1 MSAAS
6 PEPAASC
13 VGTRPTEDRPAA
25 LLDIRE
31 LTVEFRQGRRTPPLR
46 AVDGVSL
53 SVAPGETLGLVGESG
68 SGKSTIGR
76 AVLGLTPVRSGT
88 IRFEDADI
96 TRATAKVRRELSARL
111 QVVFQDPYSS
121 LNPARTIGSTLAE
134 PLLVQGRLT
143 GRQSADRVAEM
154 LGRVGL
160 PPDTADRYPAQFSG
174 GQRQRIAIA
183 RALMPGPRLV
193 ICDEPVSALD
203 LSVQAQ
209 VMNLLAE
216 LQEALQLSYLFV
228 AHDLPVVRHLS
239 HRILVLYRGQVM
251 ETGPAEA
258 LYARPVHPY
267 TRMLIAAVPEPDP
280 GTQRSRRAARR
291 GGPLSA
297 GPLSAGPPSA
307 GTAAV
312 TDRGCAFAARCVH
325 ALDICRHDR
334 PLLLPVGAP
343 DRSGPVTRSAAC
355 HRASELLAQ
364 P

>member
-1 MSAAS
+1 MTTA
-6 PEPAASC
+6 PPAAGS
-13 VGTRPTEDRPAA
+13 PP
-25 LLDIRE
+25 LLELDG
-31 LTVEFRQGRRTPPLR
+31 LTVEFGQGRRRPPLR

-76 AVLGLTPVRSGT
+76 AVLGLTRVHAGA
-88 IRFEDADI
+88 IRFEGVDI
-96 TRATAKVRRELSARL
+96 TRATPRARRDLSARL

-121 LNPARTIGSTLAE
+121 LNPARTIGGTLAE
-134 PLLVQGRLT
+134 PLLVHERPT
-143 GRQSADRVAEM
+143 ARQAAEKVADM
-154 LGRVGL
+154 LERVGL
-160 PPDTADRYPAQFSG
+160 PPETADRYPTQFSG

-216 LQEALQLSYLFV
+216 LQEAMGLSYLFV

-239 HRILVLYRGQVM
+239 HRIVVLYRGRVM
-251 ETGPAEA
+251 ETGPAEE

-280 GTQRSRRAARR
+280 GRQRSRRAVPQGGAVAARP
-291 GGPLSA
+291 PLA
-297 GPLSAGPPSA
+297 
-307 GTAAV
+307 TA
-312 TDRGCAFAARCVH
+312 TGCAFAPRCAH
-325 ALDICRHDR
+325 ALDLCHRER

-343 DRSGPVTRSAAC
+343 DRSGPAARSAAC
-355 HRASELLAQ
+355 HRAADLLTQ
-364 P
+364 R